1 MVPFLFVRY
10 FTWTRWIAMPDEDIL
25 IVTNASGVLM
35 AVRAS
40 PSFIVH
46 EKRTVAPLLEGI

>member
-10 FTWTRWIAMPDEDIL
+10 FTWARWITMPDEDIL

>member
-1 MVPFLFVRY
+1 MVSFLFVRH
-10 FTWTRWIAMPDEDIL
+10 FTWTRWITMPDEDIL
-25 IVTNASGVLM
+25 ILSTVSGVLM

-46 EKRTVAPLLEGI
+46 EKHTVAPLLEGI